1 MIIQEQFIE
10 FGKTFIRTYSNDNR
24 YVVRDG
30 IEYSEAIDFVDQ
42 HREYTEGRVIE
53 DNEEII

>member
-1 MIIQEQFIE
+1 MIIQEQFIDN
-10 FGKTFIRTYSNDNR
+10 GKTFIRTYSNENR

-30 IEYSEAIDFVDQ
+30 ISYSEAIDFADQ

-53 DNEEII
+53 DSE